1 MTALNAAVIGKDIY
15 LMDETNLVRRL
26 ALNPANRRSF
36 VRKLGVAGAVLG
48 AAAAT
53 KKGVAQTMVQDSDIV
68 NFALN
73 LEYLE
78 AEFYTVATTGKTLAQ
93 TAGYTLTGTGTQG
106 TVTGGSKVTFTDP
119 QVQATA
125 LELASDEQTHVRLLQ
140 TALSAAGAQAVAEP
154 AINLNAL
161 GFGFANQNDFLA
173 LARIFEDIGVT
184 AYGGAAPLL
193 QNKTILGYAARILAV
208 EAEHAGNIRAA
219 IARLGVTTKALD
231 GADHLPPPSGAQYFS
246 TDSNALTEVRTPQQV
261 LYLAYAAGNATSG
274 GFFPNGVNGILN
286 TSSGSAAGTDSA
298 TISASPNPIP
308 VVGQALG
315 VTTISWNAP
324 AAMIIQ
330 VRVGAPNGPLLT
342 DNFDSGSMTTG
353 AWVTN
358 GMTFYLQDVSMGQ
371 ANTAANTLGSVTVYL
386 KQM

>member
-1 MTALNAAVIGKDIY
+1 
-15 LMDETNLVRRL
+15 MDETNLVKRL
-26 ALNPANRRSF
+26 ALSPANRRSF
-36 VRKLGVAGAVLG
+36 VKKLGVAGAVLG

-53 KKGVAQTMVQDSDIV
+53 KGVAQTMIQDSDIV

-78 AEFYTVATTGKTLAQ
+78 AEFYTMATTGKTLAQ
-93 TAGYTLTGTGTQG
+93 TGGYTLTGTGTQG
-106 TVTGGSKVTFTDP
+106 TVTGGSQVTFTDS

-125 LELASDEQTHVRLLQ
+125 LELAKDEQTHVKLLQ
-140 TALSAAGAQAVAEP
+140 TALAAAGAQAVAEP

-173 LARIFEDIGVT
+173 LSRIFEDIGVT
-184 AYGGAAPLL
+184 AYGGAAPLI

-208 EAEHAGNIRAA
+208 EAEHVGNIRAA
-219 IARLGVTTKALD
+219 VARLGVTTKALD
-231 GADHLPPPSGAQYFS
+231 GADHLPPPSGTQYFS
-246 TDSNALTEVRTPQQV
+246 TDANALTEVRTPQQV
-261 LYLAYAAGNATSG
+261 LYLAYAAGGVTSG

-286 TSSGSAAGTDSA
+286 MSSATAAGTDSA
-298 TISASPNPIP
+298 TITASPNPIS
-308 VVGQALG
+308 VIGNALG
-315 VTTISWNAP
+315 VTTISWSAP

-371 ANTAANTLGSVTVYL
+371 ANSAANTLGSVTVTL